1 MNGNQSPI
9 SNAVKSSVRSEPQV
23 MTQRRSATPRRARSP
38 KGGRQVLG
46 SDTDDDFN
54 YELDDEHSDSTDDSG
69 FGNSGLDLRRGKGR
83 RRERGQ
89 VSDPE
94 VPGREGKEGGEEDP
108 QRGEEAHYSSTENP
122 DVWRVPQN
130 PSSPPNS
137 SALAA
142 LAVGDEDLVRSLR
155 TLQHQADELYNQVLS
170 DLTALKQDLSRPT
183 PPLLPRLQAQQ
194 SNARYLLTPASSS
207 LPPSPPR

>member
-1 MNGNQSPI
+1 MSKRSPPSTATAQSNGNDINGNQSSI

-54 YELDDEHSDSTDDSG
+54 YELDDEQSDSTDDSG

-122 DVWRVPQN
+122 GTRSGGQAAAYGPPDV
-130 PSSPPNS
+130 
-137 SALAA
+137 
-142 LAVGDEDLVRSLR
+142 
-155 TLQHQADELYNQVLS
+155 
-170 DLTALKQDLSRPT
+170 
-183 PPLLPRLQAQQ
+183 
-194 SNARYLLTPASSS
+194 
-207 LPPSPPR
+207 